1 MAILSRV
8 TRGDFTES
16 IHVTFGAIINGKGE
30 LIHSFGDPHYLT
42 CIRSSLKPFQA
53 AASIMAGAVDAAKFT
68 EKEIALMCASHL
80 GEKIHVKTA
89 KSMISK
95 LGYTVDHYEC
105 GSHYPADRESRY
117 DEIRIGKK
125 ANAYHN
131 NCSGKHAG
139 MLSLCK
145 YLNVDPQGYTKK
157 DHAVQQAII
166 KQVKKY
172 LQVDDIPLS
181 TDGCSAPTPFLTLES
196 IAKLFQKLGSGE
208 YEELTRAYN
217 AMSNYPYMIA
227 GKNNF
232 DSLFTEVLGGRGIT
246 KGGGEAVRGI
256 SLKVSETETWG
267 IALKVLDGNARVM
280 PIVVLS
286 LLEKLELLSKDEL
299 NSLSRFR
306 TKIFKNH
313 RGIHIG
319 DIKVIIEDI

>member
-16 IHVTFGAIINGKGE
+16 IHVVFGAIVNGQGE
-30 LIHSFGDPHYLT
+30 LIHSFGDPYYFT

-53 AASIMAGAVDAAKFT
+53 ATSIKAGAVDAASFT

-80 GEKIHVKTA
+80 GEKTHVETA

-95 LGYTVDHYEC
+95 LGYTMDHYEC

-117 DEIRIGKK
+117 YEIQKGNEAIP
-125 ANAYHN
+125 YHN

-145 YLNVDPQGYTKK
+145 YLNVDPQGYIEK
-157 DHAVQQAII
+157 DHVVQQTII
-166 KQVKKY
+166 KQVKEY
-172 LQVDDIPLS
+172 LQLGDIPFS

-196 IAKLFQKLGSGE
+196 IARLFQKLGSGE

-217 AMSNYPYMIA
+217 AMSNHPYMIA

-232 DSLFTEVLGGRGIT
+232 DSLFTEALGGRGLT

-256 SLKVSETETWG
+256 SLKVFETENWG

-280 PIVVLS
+280 PIAVLT

-299 NSLSRFR
+299 NSLSKFR
-306 TKIFKNH
+306 TKIMKNH
-313 RGIHIG
+313 QGIHIG
-319 DIKVIIEDI
+319 EIKVIIEDI